1 MFPFPDVDT
10 YYNWAASH
18 VVLKDVAV
26 PLLAINS
33 TDDPLVKA
41 VPVDAGG
48 NPHVVLVRTRRGGH
62 LGWFK
67 AGGGRWV
74 TRPVVEWLR
83 LTAEDVVHDLTN
95 RPQVYVDQEGFYREV
110 GRNGMGCKY
119 IRDGGVV
126 NGNRGEKGLL
136 HGL

>member
-95 RPQVYVDQEGFYREV
+95 RPHVYVDQDGFYREV

-126 NGNRGEKGLL
+126 NGNQGENGLL